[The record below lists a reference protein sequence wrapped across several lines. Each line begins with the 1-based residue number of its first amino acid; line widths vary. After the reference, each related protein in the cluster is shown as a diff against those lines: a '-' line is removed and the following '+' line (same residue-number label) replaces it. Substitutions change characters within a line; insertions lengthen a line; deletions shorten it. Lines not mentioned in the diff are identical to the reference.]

1 MKKLTNNVRDSL
13 SRPLRSGI
21 KNSLMTGATDKVG
34 LMTVLDSKSLN
45 RPLNLGLNFTQ
56 FFVQQMDDDT
66 VCDKI
71 NFDYGIKMYDVD
83 SAIRSRN
90 IPLTTCRPYANGNHP
105 CTNRTDCKGH
115 WYMPQMRDLLV
126 QLLIFGNYK

>member
-1 MKKLTNNVRDSL
+1 
-13 SRPLRSGI
+13 
-21 KNSLMTGATDKVG
+21 MTGATDKAG

-56 FFVQQMDDDT
+56 FYVNAMDDDT

-90 IPLTTCRPYANGNHP
+90 IPLSTCRPYDNALNRGGYKNGNYP
-105 CTNRTDCKGH
+105 CTNTTKCKGH

-126 QLLIFGNYK
+126 SLLIMGRYN